1 MDKKG
6 GNGSQLESQQIN
18 EPLFLDFDETVK
30 KLIDLYLLK
39 SSPFYFVLPNDI
51 LEQIKALN
59 ENISSIDDIWK
70 LENEE
75 IFHKI
80 TTILI
85 ETNLQITT
93 DPVIDMVS
101 DVISHNVE
109 SIDFKASPGRA
120 ELEKTCT
127 PAVFP

>member
-1 MDKKG
+1 M
-6 GNGSQLESQQIN
+6 
-18 EPLFLDFDETVK
+18 T
-30 KLIDLYLLK
+30 DLYLLK
-39 SSPFYFVLPNDI
+39 SSPFYFVLSNDI

-59 ENISSIDDIWK
+59 ENISPIDDIWK

-75 IFHKI
+75 IFLKI
-80 TTILI
+80 TTLLI

-109 SIDFKASPGRA
+109 SIDFK
-120 ELEKTCT
+120 
-127 PAVFP
+127 V

>member
-1 MDKKG
+1 M
-6 GNGSQLESQQIN
+6 
-18 EPLFLDFDETVK
+18 T
-30 KLIDLYLLK
+30 DLYLLK
-39 SSPFYFVLPNDI
+39 SSPFYFILSNDI

-59 ENISSIDDIWK
+59 ENISPIDDIWK

-75 IFHKI
+75 IFLKI
-80 TTILI
+80 TTLLI

-109 SIDFKASPGRA
+109 SIDFK
-120 ELEKTCT
+120 
-127 PAVFP
+127 V

>member
-1 MDKKG
+1 MTDW
-6 GNGSQLESQQIN
+6 
-18 EPLFLDFDETVK
+18 
-30 KLIDLYLLK
+30 YLLK
-39 SSPFYFVLPNDI
+39 SSPFYFVLSNDI

-59 ENISSIDDIWK
+59 ENISPIDDIWK

-75 IFHKI
+75 IFLKI
-80 TTILI
+80 TTLLI

-109 SIDFKASPGRA
+109 SIDFK
-120 ELEKTCT
+120 
-127 PAVFP
+127 V